1 MIFFQDSGLSSFFFC
16 LSHTHQ
22 FLSSAAR
29 QVSLLTMIQSPTSSI
44 GLLLLLIGYAA
55 AGPEPDLRPRALR
68 TSACQEHTN
77 LHTRLD
83 VVEKKVEDTMEK
95 LEVELAALLDTIDA
109 PKWRPLLDTAGQTT
123 VDILEEPSQR
133 G

>member
-1 MIFFQDSGLSSFFFC
+1 
-16 LSHTHQ
+16 
-22 FLSSAAR
+22 
-29 QVSLLTMIQSPTSSI
+29 MIQSPTSSI

-55 AGPEPDLRPRALR
+55 AGPEPDLRPRAVR

-83 VVEKKVEDTMEK
+83 VVEKKVEDTVEK
-95 LEVELAALLDTIDA
+95 LEVELAAVLDTIQA

-123 VDILEEPSQR
+123 VDILEEPLQR

>member
-1 MIFFQDSGLSSFFFC
+1 MVFRDSGLSSFFLR

-22 FLSSAAR
+22 SLSSAAR
-29 QVSLLTMIQSPTSSI
+29 QVSVLNMIQSPTSSI

-55 AGPEPDLRPRALR
+55 AGPEPDLRPRAFR

-77 LHTRLD
+77 LHNRLD
-83 VVEKKVEDTMEK
+83 VVEKKVEDTVEK
-95 LEVELAALLDTIDA
+95 LEVELAALLDTIEA

-123 VDILEEPSQR
+123 VDILEEPLQR